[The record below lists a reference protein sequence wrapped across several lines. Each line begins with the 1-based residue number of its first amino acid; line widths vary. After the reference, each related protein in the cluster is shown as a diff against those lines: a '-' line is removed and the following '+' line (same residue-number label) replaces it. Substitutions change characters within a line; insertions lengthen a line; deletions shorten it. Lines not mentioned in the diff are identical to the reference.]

1 MNKII
6 DVNMPLPSNT
16 KYRWD
21 ECFAKLIMER
31 IVLNNNVIFEVK
43 DKPDLQNKEIGIE
56 VTTAEEKDSLEM
68 DRLYTSIE
76 YGLIKNKEK
85 ALKKI
90 ESLGGKISNG
100 ILIHPGRSRTF
111 NNIYNA
117 FNEKLTLINKE
128 TYKIFNNNYIFITDE
143 NIIQENECSNIVK
156 ELVSFQKDLGYKFD
170 KVYIYIYGDNL
181 YEFDLRK
188 ESYRIFHFD
197 SDEIYRI
204 SCDARKLVEEKEME
218 MET

>member
-1 MNKII
+1 MVKKI
-6 DVNMPLPSNT
+6 DSNMPLPSNT

-21 ECFAKLIMER
+21 ECFAKLIIER
-31 IVLNNNVIFEVK
+31 IVFNNKIHFEIK
-43 DKPDLQNKEIGIE
+43 DKPDLQNKKIGIE

-68 DRLYTSIE
+68 ERLYTNIE
-76 YGLIKNKEK
+76 YGLIKNKEQ

-90 ESLGGKISNG
+90 ESLGGKISHG
-100 ILIHPGRSRTF
+100 VLVHPGRSRTLK
-111 NNIYNA
+111 NIYNA
-117 FNEKLTLINKE
+117 FEGKLTIINKG

-156 ELVSFQKDLGYKFD
+156 ELVFLQNDLGYKFD

-188 ESYRIFHFD
+188 KSYRIFYLN
-197 SDEIYRI
+197 SDEIYI
-204 SCDARKLVEEKEME
+204 IGCDARKLVEQKEME
-218 MET
+218 M

>member
-1 MNKII
+1 MGRKI
-6 DVNMPLPSNT
+6 DSNMPLPSNT

-21 ECFAKLIMER
+21 ECFAKLIIER
-31 IVLNNNVIFEVK
+31 IILNNKIIFEIK
-43 DKPDLQNKEIGIE
+43 DKPDLQSKEIGIE

-68 DRLYTSIE
+68 ERLYTNIE

-100 ILIHPGRSRTF
+100 ILIHPGRTRTLK
-111 NNIYNA
+111 NIYNA
-117 FNEKLTLINKE
+117 FKEKLTLINNG

-156 ELVSFQKDLGYKFD
+156 ELVSLQNDLGYKFD

-188 ESYRIFHFD
+188 ESYRVFYLN
-197 SDEIYRI
+197 SDEIYII
-204 SCDARKLVEEKEME
+204 SCDARKLVEKKEME
-218 MET
+218 M

>member
-1 MNKII
+1 MGRKI
-6 DVNMPLPSNT
+6 DSNMPLPSNT

-21 ECFAKLIMER
+21 ECFAKLIIER
-31 IVLNNNVIFEVK
+31 IILNNIIFEIK
-43 DKPDLQNKEIGIE
+43 DKPDLQSKEIGIE

-68 DRLYTSIE
+68 ERLYTNIE

-100 ILIHPGRSRTF
+100 ILIHPGRTRTLK
-111 NNIYNA
+111 NIYNA
-117 FNEKLTLINKE
+117 FKEKLTLINKG

-143 NIIQENECSNIVK
+143 NIIQENECLNIIK
-156 ELVSFQKDLGYKFD
+156 KLNSFQEKSKYKFD
-170 KVYIYIYGDNL
+170 KAYIYIFGDNL

-188 ESYRIFHFD
+188 ETYKIFHFK

-204 SCDARKLVEEKEME
+204 SCDARKLVEQKEME
-218 MET
+218 M